1 MEEKRWKKNRLAK
14 ELGISPQLVSKYVKG
29 EENFKLETICKLEN
43 VLGVELITV
52 LQEDQEIKQKE
63 ALEY

>member
-43 VLGVELITV
+43 VIGVELITV